1 MAGCPA
7 VAGLRLRTVASRR
20 PRSGQYHPIWTLP
33 ASLRDSVLAAQNI
46 TMAWN
51 HSSNARTSSDYARIA
66 LAGIRIV
73 NGASALLAPRL
84 LTRLA
89 ADDTAVYPFRL
100 FGIRTVVIGADLLV
114 RDKEVRDHAL
124 RLALL
129 IHASDVA
136 AAVVAGARRQ
146 VPLRSAATAAA
157 ISSVNTALALVAR
170 TPQT

>member
-1 MAGCPA
+1 M
-7 VAGLRLRTVASRR
+7 LSSTRT
-20 PRSGQYHPIWTLP
+20 T
-33 ASLRDSVLAAQNI
+33 
-46 TMAWN
+46 
-51 HSSNARTSSDYARIA
+51 SDYARIA

-73 NGASALLAPRL
+73 NGAGALLAPRL
-84 LTRLA
+84 LTRRLA

-100 FGIRTVVIGADLLV
+100 FGIRTVVIGADLLL
-114 RDKEVRDHAL
+114 RDKDVRDHAL

-136 AAVVAGARRQ
+136 SAVVAGARRQ

>member
-1 MAGCPA
+1 VAGSRA

-51 HSSNARTSSDYARIA
+51 HSSNARTTSDYARIA

-84 LTRLA
+84 LA
-89 ADDTAVYPFRL
+89 ADDSAVYPFRL
-100 FGIRTVVIGADLLV
+100 FGIRTVVIGADLLL

-136 AAVVAGARRQ
+136 SAVVAGARRQ
-146 VPLRSAATAAA
+146 VPFRSAATAAA